1 MFNEVLEKIKTTST
15 PSPSSKIPRMY
26 EYANMEMPPGAV
38 ARRVAPTNKVSLVR
52 LYLMC
57 VAHYDWFGKSRGLR
71 NVIFF
76 Y

>member
-38 ARRVAPTNKVSLVR
+38 ARHVAPTNKVSLVR

-57 VAHYDWFGKSRGLR
+57 VAHYD
-71 NVIFF
+71 
-76 Y
+76 